1 MHAAPIAPSP
11 RFVPAALLVLSC
23 ALLGACSSAGNAA
36 RRALD
41 AVTPYR
47 MEVVQ
52 GNFVSRE
59 QVQALRAGMGRQQ
72 VRDILGTPLL
82 ESIFH
87 ADRWDY
93 VFTIARQGVAQQE
106 FRVTVFFE
114 DGVLR
119 RLEGDELPSE
129 AEFVA
134 SIVRPARSGKVPRL
148 EATPEQLERF
158 AATSAAASSAAPVAV
173 PDSAAAAAARS
184 YPPLD

>member
-1 MHAAPIAPSP
+1 MHAAPIVSYP
-11 RFVPAALLVLSC
+11 RFVPTALLLAC
-23 ALLGACSSAGNAA
+23 ALLGACSTAGDAA

-47 MEVVQ
+47 VEVVQ

-59 QVQALRAGMGRQQ
+59 QVQMLRLGMGHQQ

-93 VFTIARQGVAQQE
+93 VFTIARQGVAHQE
-106 FRVTVFFE
+106 FRVTVFFQ
-114 DGVLR
+114 DGVLS
-119 RLEGDELPSE
+119 RLDGDELPSE
-129 AEFVA
+129 TEFVA
-134 SIVRPARSGKVPRL
+134 SIVRPVRSGKVPQL

-158 AATSAAASSAAPVAV
+158 AATSATAPSSDSVVAP
-173 PDSAAAAAARS
+173 DGAAAAAARS